1 MLSVQDFKEIFPR
14 CQDSAGWV
22 NALSTVLPKY
32 GITTPRR
39 QAAFIAQCGHESAGW
54 SAFVENLNYSAK
66 ALNTVFP
73 KYFTRAGRSAEEYA
87 RNPEKIA
94 NVVYAGRMGNGDI
107 ASGDGWRYRGR
118 GPIQLTGR
126 SNYAA
131 FGNAAGVDVLKNPDL
146 VQTNKEIGLMAA
158 LWFWNKNGL
167 NELADVQDIKAITKR
182 INGGYN
188 GLEDRIALYKR
199 VMSKMGQG

>member
-1 MLSVQDFKEIFPR
+1 
-14 CQDSAGWV
+14 
-22 NALSTVLPKY
+22 
-32 GITTPRR
+32 
-39 QAAFIAQCGHESAGW
+39 
-54 SAFVENLNYSAK
+54 LNYSAK

-94 NVVYAGRMGNGDI
+94 NVVYANRMGNGDI
-107 ASGDGWRYRGR
+107 ASADGWRYRGR

-131 FGNAAGVDVLKNPDL
+131 FGTAFGVDVLKNPDL

-158 LWFWNKNGL
+158 VWFWNKNGL
-167 NELADVQDIKAITKR
+167 NELADAQDIKAMTKR

-188 GLEDRIALYKR
+188 GLEDRIALYKH
-199 VMSKMGQG
+199 VMVKMDQG